1 MLLISLKIHHL
12 SRLVLLSSLILLT
25 ACAGRPAPAPVI
37 KINTQVQ
44 EISPWDNADTHQVQE
59 GETLYG
65 IAWLYG
71 LDYQML
77 AQNNNLQEPFA
88 IGVGQKLNLVKK
100 TIKQVSLTADTKEV
114 IVKTPNRKTVA
125 QNNKS
130 VYRSKHKSETKKVSD
145 SILPERVKRWV
156 WPTKGT
162 IVGTFSTAEAGI
174 KGIEIANAIGTPVV
188 SAAEGKVVYSGNAL
202 RGYGNLVII
211 KHTDHFLSAY
221 AHNNK
226 ILVQERDIVQAGQPI
241 AVMGDSGTNSA
252 KLRFEIRYNGK
263 SLDPLKYL
271 PKQK

>member
-1 MLLISLKIHHL
+1 MLLISLKMRRFYCLMAAI
-12 SRLVLLSSLILLT
+12 SSLILVT
-25 ACAGRPAPAPVI
+25 GCAGRTAPAPVI

-44 EISPWDNADTHQVQE
+44 ETSPWDNADTHQVQE

-77 AQNNNLQEPFA
+77 AQNNGLKEPYA

-100 TIKQVSLTADTKEV
+100 SVKQAPIVADTKDTTA
-114 IVKTPNRKTVA
+114 KPPSRKTVA

-130 VYRSKHKSETKKVSD
+130 VYRSKHKSETKKVSE
-145 SILPERVKRWV
+145 SILPQRVKRWV

-271 PKQK
+271 PKQ

>member
-100 TIKQVSLTADTKEV
+100 TIKQASLTADTKEV

-130 VYRSKHKSETKKVSD
+130 VYRSKHKLETKKVSD

>member
-1 MLLISLKIHHL
+1 MLLLSLKVHHL

-25 ACAGRPAPAPVI
+25 ACAGRTAPAPVI
-37 KINTQVQ
+37 KINTKVQ
-44 EISPWDNADTHQVQE
+44 EISLWDNADTHQVQE

-100 TIKQVSLTADTKEV
+100 TIKQASLTADTKEV

-130 VYRSKHKSETKKVSD
+130 VYRSKHKLETKKVSD

>member
-1 MLLISLKIHHL
+1 MLLISLKMRHFFC
-12 SRLVLLSSLILLT
+12 LLLAISSLILVT
-25 ACAGRPAPAPVI
+25 GCAGRTAPAPVI

-44 EISPWDNADTHQVQE
+44 ETSPWDNADTHQVQE

-77 AQNNNLQEPFA
+77 AQNNGLKEPYA

-100 TIKQVSLTADTKEV
+100 SVKQTPNVADTKDSTV
-114 IVKTPNRKTVA
+114 STPNRKTVA

-130 VYRSKHKSETKKVSD
+130 VYRSKHKSEPKKVSE
-145 SILPERVKRWV
+145 SILPQRVKRWV

-226 ILVQERDIVQAGQPI
+226 ILVQERDFVQAGQPI

-271 PKQK
+271 PKQ

>member
-1 MLLISLKIHHL
+1 MLLISLKIRHI
-12 SRLVLLSSLILLT
+12 SRLVLLSTSLILLT
-25 ACAGRPAPAPVI
+25 ACAGRTAPAPVI

-44 EISPWDNADTHQVQE
+44 ETSPWDNAKTHQVQE

-77 AQNNNLQEPFA
+77 AQNNNLTEPFS

-100 TIKQVSLTADTKEV
+100 SIKQAPQLADTKRTTA
-114 IVKTPNRKTVA
+114 KTPNTKTVA

-130 VYRSKHKSETKKVSD
+130 VYRSKPKSDTKKVSG
-145 SILPERVKRWV
+145 SILPQRVKRWV

-226 ILVQERDIVQAGQPI
+226 ILVQERDFVQAGQQI
-241 AVMGDSGTNSA
+241 ALMGDSGSNSA

-271 PKQK
+271 PKQ

>member
-44 EISPWDNADTHQVQE
+44 EINPWDNADTHQVQE

-100 TIKQVSLTADTKEV
+100 TIKQASLSADTKEV

>member
-100 TIKQVSLTADTKEV
+100 TIKQASLSADTKEV

>member
-1 MLLISLKIHHL
+1 MLLISLKIHHF

-100 TIKQVSLTADTKEV
+100 TIKQASLSADTKEV

-130 VYRSKHKSETKKVSD
+130 VYRNKHKSETKKVSD

>member
-100 TIKQVSLTADTKEV
+100 TIKQASLSADTKEV

-130 VYRSKHKSETKKVSD
+130 VYRNKHKSETKKVSD

>member
-1 MLLISLKIHHL
+1 MPGFISHHVSPILLSIFVSIMLLSGC
-12 SRLVLLSSLILLT
+12 SARNN
-25 ACAGRPAPAPVI
+25 PAPVVNI
-37 KINTQVQ
+37 DTRVD
-44 EISPWDNADTHQVQE
+44 ESTPWDNAQSHQVQT

-71 LDYQML
+71 LDYQRL
-77 AQNNNLQEPFA
+77 AQNNGLTEPYP
-88 IGVGQKLNLVKK
+88 IQVGQRLTLTTKS
-100 TIKQVSLTADTKEV
+100 IKQAPQLADTKRT
-114 IVKTPNRKTVA
+114 VKTAASSNTVA
-125 QNNKS
+125 QTNKS
-130 VYRSKHKSETKKVSD
+130 VYRSPSKAVSKKNTVKQ
-145 SILPERVKRWV
+145 LPQRVKRWV

-211 KHTDHFLSAY
+211 KHTSKFLSAY
-221 AHNNK
+221 AHNSK
-226 ILVQERDIVQAGQPI
+226 ILVQERDFVKAGQRI
-241 AVMGDSGTNSA
+241 AEIGDSGTNSA

-271 PKQK
+271 PAQK